1 MSKLASALF
10 AALFYSHSAF
20 ASFHLMQVEQAV
32 GGVCGDATRQAIQLR
47 MRFAGQN
54 LLSGHEVASYDA
66 NGENRIL
73 LLSFPTGVANGT
85 AGARVLLATSELA
98 ASNGLTP
105 DFVLAQRIPAARLR
119 AGKIAFEDSPGL
131 ALWSISYGG
140 VRYLGSSTG
149 LFTNDADGDFGPP
162 TALELPFGSALS
174 LRFPGAAGAASTT
187 NAADY
192 ALSSGPASLTNN
204 AGVTVTLPSCTFG
217 DGFELGDLF
226 SWRGLLGGELCNG
239 VDDDGDLAIDED
251 FPLGQPCSLPGGA
264 TGAYTCAPDGR
275 GALCTP

>member
-1 MSKLASALF
+1 MGKLASALL
-10 AALFYSHSAF
+10 AALFCSPSAF
-20 ASFHLMQVEQAV
+20 ASFHLMQVEQAA

-98 ASNGLTP
+98 AATGLTP
-105 DFVLAQRIPAARLR
+105 DFVMAQHLPPARLR

-162 TALELPFGSALS
+162 TAIELPFSSALS
-174 LRFPGAAGAASTT
+174 LRFPGPASAASTT

-204 AGVTVTLPSCTFG
+204 AGATVTLPSCTFG

-226 SWRGLLGGELCNG
+226 SWHGLIGGELCNG

-251 FPLGQPCSLPGGA
+251 FPLGQSCSRPGGA
-264 TGAYTCAPDGR
+264 TGLSTCAPDGR
-275 GALCTP
+275 GVLCTP